1 MIFGVDTN
9 TLIESIGLVGIAAI
23 IFFESGVV
31 FGFFLPGDTIL
42 FAAGILSASGHF
54 PIALV
59 ILAAFFAAIAGVT
72 FGYFTGKH
80 LGARWLKKERRI
92 LLKQDYVDKAT
103 QFYDRYGALAVIL
116 CRFIPAARSF
126 VPFIA
131 GIVRMPYGK
140 LMLYNI
146 IGGSVWA
153 IGIPLTGFFSG
164 KWLSDHGISVEA
176 LVVPVIVIVIVAS
189 LAAPFIHAL
198 INRKTRKAAIER
210 LKRFAKH

>member
-9 TLIESIGLVGIAAI
+9 TLIESIGIIGIAAI

-42 FAAGILSASGHF
+42 FAAGILAASGHF
-54 PIALV
+54 PIWLV
-59 ILAAFFAAIAGVT
+59 IVAAFVAAIAGVT

-80 LGARWLKKERRI
+80 LGARWLKKERRM

-103 QFYDRYGALAVIL
+103 QFYDRYGALAVIF

-126 VPFIA
+126 IPFIA

-140 LMLYNI
+140 LMLYNF

-153 IGIPLTGFFSG
+153 IGIPLLGFYSG
-164 KWLSDHGISVEA
+164 KWLTDHGISVEA
-176 LVVPVIVIVIVAS
+176 LVLPVIIIVIVAS
-189 LAAPFIHAL
+189 LGAPFVHAL
-198 INRKTRKAAIER
+198 FNAKTRAKLLA
-210 LKRFAKH
+210 RFKK